1 VTAGTTVAA
10 TFAGPV
16 PDLTG
21 KTTEQ
26 AKSLLTAVGL
36 ELVPSPDNPG
46 SATVVTSQDP
56 KGGPGSVTPPDLKV
70 RATFG

>member
-1 VTAGTTVAA
+1 MTAGTTVAA

-21 KTTEQ
+21 KTADQ

-36 ELVPSPDNPG
+36 QLVPTPENPG

-56 KGGPGSVTPPDLKV
+56 KGGPGLVAPTDLKV
-70 RATFG
+70 HATFG